1 MSYRLLYATRAERQL
16 AKFDPGVARVIV
28 SWLNKNIDGTDNP
41 RAHGKGLHSDR
52 TGVWRY
58 RIGDYRVLCD
68 IQDDELVVLAIEVAH
83 RSAAYRR

>member
-1 MSYRLLYATRAERQL
+1 MSYRLLYAKRAERQL
-16 AKFDPGVARVIV
+16 AKLDPGVARIIV
-28 SWLNKNIDGTDNP
+28 SWLNKNIDGAANP
-41 RAHGKGLHSDR
+41 RVHGKGLSSDR
-52 TGVWRY
+52 AGVWLY